1 MSASLKSVSRSL
13 KNVGNFFKNDNLTNF
28 VLFLTIALS
37 VGYLV
42 NKTYHAIVLLYVI
55 AALMFL
61 LCKNV
66 GCALGISIILT
77 NLFLSLKILD
87 VKENF
92 EDKNDI
98 INMMKKSNLKQ
109 EKKKEKIK
117 KIENN
122 DKKEKKE

>member
-1 MSASLKSVSRSL
+1 MSASLKSVSRSF
-13 KNVGNFFKNDNLTNF
+13 KNVGNVFKNDNLTNF

-55 AALMFL
+55 ALLLFL

-66 GCALGISIILT
+66 ACALGISIILT
-77 NLFLSLKILD
+77 NLFLSLKLVP

-92 EDKNDI
+92 EH
-98 INMMKKSNLKQ
+98 
-109 EKKKEKIK
+109 KKKESKELK
-117 KIENN
+117 KPDSNKKKK
-122 DKKEKKE
+122 KKEKKE

>member
-1 MSASLKSVSRSL
+1 MSASLKSVSHSF
-13 KNVGNFFKNDNLTNF
+13 KNVGNVFKNDNLTNF

-55 AALMFL
+55 ALLLFL

-66 GCALGISIILT
+66 ACALGISIILT
-77 NLFLSLKILD
+77 NLFLSLKLVP

-92 EDKNDI
+92 EH
-98 INMMKKSNLKQ
+98 
-109 EKKKEKIK
+109 KKKESKELK
-117 KIENN
+117 KPDSNE
-122 DKKEKKE
+122 KKEKKE